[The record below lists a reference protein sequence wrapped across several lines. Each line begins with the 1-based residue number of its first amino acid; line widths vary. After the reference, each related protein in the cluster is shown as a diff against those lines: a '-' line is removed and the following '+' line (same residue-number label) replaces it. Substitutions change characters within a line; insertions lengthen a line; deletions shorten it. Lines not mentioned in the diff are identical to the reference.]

1 MKTKKVQE
9 SFCSFE
15 NNCGIMDIVYLLYIR
30 FLDISYKS
38 IPSSSI
44 ILYLIFYFI
53 QLLIES
59 LVLVEFEGD
68 NISSRPIQSK
78 KFWSWYRRCFNEASG
93 NSWRSQHL
101 NS

>member
-38 IPSSSI
+38 IPLSSI
-44 ILYLIFYFI
+44 IHLIFYFI

-59 LVLVEFEGD
+59 LVLVEVEGD
-68 NISSRPIQSK
+68 NIRSRPIQSK
-78 KFWSWYRRCFNEASG
+78 KFWSWDRRGFNEASG

-101 NS
+101 YS